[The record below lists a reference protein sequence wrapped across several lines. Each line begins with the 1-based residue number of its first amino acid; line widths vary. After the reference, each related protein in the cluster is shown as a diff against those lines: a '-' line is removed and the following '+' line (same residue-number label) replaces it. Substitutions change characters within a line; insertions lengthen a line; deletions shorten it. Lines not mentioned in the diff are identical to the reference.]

1 MNAPRRPTKSSSR
14 TTATTTADDARSITK
29 SLRRS
34 QKLLQ
39 HELERVSHVSQA
51 IQDDGRVLGA
61 TKAHHLEMVDSV
73 KDARGAL
80 RGLQLQQQKERLIL
94 LLAVAFYA
102 LAVVYVLWTRIP
114 LFGID
119 YLVGKAWKGVRM
131 GVTLFWNS
139 MGELAVDFREKNRN

>member
-1 MNAPRRPTKSSSR
+1 MNTPRRTPTAKSSSR
-14 TTATTTADDARSITK
+14 TADDARAIEK

-51 IQDDGRVLGA
+51 IEEDGRVLGA
-61 TKAHHLEMVDSV
+61 TKAHHLEMKDSV
-73 KDARGAL
+73 KDAKGAL

-94 LLAVAFYA
+94 LSAVAFYA
-102 LAVVYVLWTRIP
+102 VVVMYVLWTRIP

-119 YLVGKAWKGVRM
+119 YLIAKVLKGARL
-131 GVTLFWNS
+131 GVTLLLE
-139 MGELAVDFREKNRN
+139 MKELAVEFLKTKLQ